1 MSCFMISFTRRVWV
15 YACITFVINIVF
27 IGVCTCLVLTVLAAP
42 QMSDAQLEKTLA
54 DKGTMQRHLRC
65 ALGEGPCDMV
75 GRRLRTLAPF
85 VLRGACPQC
94 SVQESRHIRRTLA
107 YIQRNYPWEW
117 ARIVRQYG

>member
-1 MSCFMISFTRRVWV
+1 MK
-15 YACITFVINIVF
+15 NIVF